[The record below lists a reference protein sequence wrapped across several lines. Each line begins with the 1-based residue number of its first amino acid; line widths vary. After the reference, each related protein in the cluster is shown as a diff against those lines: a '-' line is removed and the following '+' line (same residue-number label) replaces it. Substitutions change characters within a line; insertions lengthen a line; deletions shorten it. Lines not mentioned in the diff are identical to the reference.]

1 MKCWHLQ
8 NATNAFRLSKLLFQ
22 PTLAQWEF
30 IMCLVKSLLNM
41 NVISHIVNFS
51 STWFWI
57 VLNHVSLQFWSY
69 WCNKITET
77 AMQIFS
83 ELSWWKESYVT
94 FTSFHNFCLHSVSVW
109 DVLFQITFTFQCF
122 ITEVALDFT
131 TFVSHVNFQIT
142 RCAHVLK
149 TVGQFSHLIA
159 FLTPIHFVMW
169 LLLLLCGFFLTVFAG
184 KFPVRIHV
192 CQ

>member
-1 MKCWHLQ
+1 MFQTDVLSHHL
-8 NATNAFRLSKLLFQ
+8 ASCSWVAFHSR
-22 PTLAQWEF
+22 WEF
-30 IMCLVKSLLNM
+30 IMCLVKSLFNV

-51 STWFWI
+51 STWFRI

-83 ELSWWKESYVT
+83 ELSWWKESHVT
-94 FTSFHNFCLHSVSVW
+94 FTSFHNFCLHSVGVW

-142 RCAHVLK
+142 RCVEDNRAIFTFDCLFNTNTLCHV
-149 TVGQFSHLIA
+149 TAPTIVWIFSHS
-159 FLTPIHFVMW
+159 
-169 LLLLLCGFFLTVFAG
+169 
-184 KFPVRIHV
+184 V
-192 CQ
+192 CR

>member
-1 MKCWHLQ
+1 MFQTDVLSHHL
-8 NATNAFRLSKLLFQ
+8 ASCSWVAFHSR
-22 PTLAQWEF
+22 WEF
-30 IMCLVKSLLNM
+30 IMCLVKSLFNM

-51 STWFWI
+51 STWFRI

-94 FTSFHNFCLHSVSVW
+94 FTSFHNFCLHSVSVYEM
-109 DVLFQITFTFQCF
+109 CF
-122 ITEVALDFT
+122 FKYLH
-131 TFVSHVNFQIT
+131 VSMFYHRGCIGFHNFCWSCKLSNYQLCSRQQGNFHIW
-142 RCAHVLK
+142 LP
-149 TVGQFSHLIA
+149 

-169 LLLLLCGFFLTVFAG
+169 LLLLLDFFLTVFAG